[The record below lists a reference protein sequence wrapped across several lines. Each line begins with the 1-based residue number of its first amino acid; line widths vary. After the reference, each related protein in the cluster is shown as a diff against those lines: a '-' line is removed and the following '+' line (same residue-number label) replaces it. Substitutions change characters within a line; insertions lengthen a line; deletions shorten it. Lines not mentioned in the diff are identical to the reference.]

1 MSNNEFLSK
10 SVLSKSTFIRGL
22 QCEKSLYLY
31 KHHYTLKDPT
41 PTSLQVVLDQGTNIG
56 LLAQSLFPNGV
67 DASPENHFKM
77 VESVGKTLD
86 FVSQDQTIIY
96 EATFFY
102 NDVLAAL
109 DILVKDDDGWKAY
122 EVKSSTKVTNTYVKD
137 AAIQY
142 YTITNSGIDLK
153 DISIVHINNQY
164 VKNGEID
171 INELFTIES
180 VYNQVLE
187 FLPRIPNE
195 IRRLKNVIERTE
207 IPQVDIGLH
216 CSDPYDCDFK
226 GTCWKRIPEYSVFD
240 ISRLNKDKKFD
251 LYNQGVLTLHDIDLS
266 QTDLNPNQV
275 LQVQSEISGSN
286 HIEIDEIRN
295 FTSELNYPL
304 YFLDFETIGPAVP
317 IYDGSRPYQQL
328 VFQYS
333 LHMRET
339 PTSEIEHREYLA
351 DPSQD
356 PRIGIIEQLIKD
368 CGANGDILVYN
379 IGFERGKLNDLI
391 DVFPEYSNELRGIVN
406 RLKDL
411 MIPFQQ
417 KWYYTPE
424 MRGSYSIKSVLPAL
438 VPELSYNDLPIKEGG
453 TASNTFLSMVNGT
466 FEGDVKETRRQL
478 LEYCELDTYAM
489 VKILEVLIQV

>member
-1 MSNNEFLSK
+1 MSK
-10 SVLSKSTFIRGL
+10 SRLSKSTFIRGL

-31 KHHYTLKDPT
+31 KHHYRLKDPT
-41 PTSLQVVLDQGTNIG
+41 PPSLQAVFDQGTNIG
-56 LLAQSLFPNGV
+56 LLAQELFPNGA

-77 VESVGKTLD
+77 VESVGKTLN
-86 FVSQDQTIIY
+86 FISQGETIIY
-96 EATFFY
+96 EATFLY
-102 NDVLAAL
+102 NNVLAAL
-109 DILVKDDDGWKAY
+109 DILVKNEEGWKAY
-122 EVKSSTKVTNTYVKD
+122 EVKSSTKVSETYIKD

-164 VKNGEID
+164 TKDGELD
-171 INELFTIES
+171 IHQLFTIES
-180 VYNQVLE
+180 VYDQVLE

-195 IRRLKNVIERTE
+195 VRRLKNVIESHET
-207 IPQVDIGLH
+207 PNVDIGNH

-226 GTCWKRIPEYSVFD
+226 GTCWKHIPDYSVFN

-251 LYNQGVLTLHDIDLS
+251 LYTQGVITLDQIDLG

-275 LQVQSEISGSN
+275 LQIQSEVNGTT
-286 HIEIDEIRN
+286 HINIEEIRN
-295 FTSELNYPL
+295 FTNGLNYPL
-304 YFLDFETIGPAVP
+304 YYLDFETIGPAVP
-317 IYDGSRPYQQL
+317 KYNGSRPYQQL

-333 LHMRET
+333 LHVQEISN
-339 PTSEIEHREYLA
+339 SEIIHREYLA

-356 PRIGIIEQLIKD
+356 PRIGFIKQLIKD
-368 CGANGDILVYN
+368 CGTNGDIIVYN
-379 IGFERGKLNDLI
+379 IGFERGKLKDLI
-391 DVFPEYSNELRGIVN
+391 DVFLEYSNELRGIVN

-424 MRGSYSIKSVLPAL
+424 MRGSYSIKYVLPAL
-438 VPELSYNDLPIKEGG
+438 VPELSYNDLDIKEGG
-453 TASNTFLSMVNGT
+453 TASNTFLSMVNET
-466 FEGDVKETRRQL
+466 FEGDAQKTRRQL

-489 VKILEVLIQV
+489 VKILDKLREV

>member
-1 MSNNEFLSK
+1 MPSSR
-10 SVLSKSTFIRGL
+10 LSKSTFIRGL
-22 QCEKSLYLY
+22 QCKKSLYLY
-31 KHHYTLKDPT
+31 KHHYNLKDPT
-41 PTSLQVVLDQGTNIG
+41 PSSLQAVFDQGTSIG
-56 LLAQSLFPNGV
+56 LLAQELFPNGV

-86 FVSQDQTIIY
+86 FISQGQTIIY
-96 EATFFY
+96 EATFLY
-102 NDVLAAL
+102 DEVLAAL
-109 DILVKDDDGWKAY
+109 DILVNDEDGWKAY
-122 EVKSSTKVTNTYVKD
+122 EVKSSTKVSDTYVKD

-153 DISIVHINNQY
+153 DISIIYINNQY

-180 VYNQVLE
+180 VLDQVLE
-187 FLPRIPNE
+187 FLPQIPNE
-195 IRRLKNVIERTE
+195 VRRLRNVIES
-207 IPQVDIGLH
+207 PKVPKVDIGNH

-226 GTCWKRIPEYSVFD
+226 GTCWKHIPEYSIFD

-251 LYNQGVLTLHDIDLS
+251 LYNQGIITLDQIDLG

-275 LQVQSEISGSN
+275 LQVQSELSGSS
-286 HIEIDEIRN
+286 HIEIDEVRN
-295 FTSELNYPL
+295 FTSGLNYPL

-333 LHMRET
+333 LHLQET
-339 PTSEIEHREYLA
+339 SSSELQHREYLA
-351 DPSQD
+351 DPTED
-356 PRIGIIEQLIKD
+356 PRIGFIEQLIQD
-368 CGANGDILVYN
+368 CGGNGDILVYN
-379 IGFERGKLNDLI
+379 IGFEKGKLKDLI
-391 DVFPEYSNELRGIVN
+391 EVFPQYSNELRGIVN

-411 MIPFQQ
+411 MTPFQQ

-424 MRGSYSIKSVLPAL
+424 MKGSYSIKSVLPAL
-438 VPELSYNDLPIKEGG
+438 VPELSYNDLEIKEGG

-466 FEGDVKETRRQL
+466 FEGDLQVARKQL
-478 LEYCELDTYAM
+478 LEYCKLDTYAM
-489 VKILEVLIQV
+489 VKILEVLQNIFE

>member
-1 MSNNEFLSK
+1 MSKNRI
-10 SVLSKSTFIRGL
+10 SKSTFIRGL

-31 KHHYTLKDPT
+31 KHHYQLKDPT
-41 PTSLQVVLDQGTNIG
+41 PSSIQAVFDQGTNIG
-56 LLAQSLFPNGV
+56 ILAQELFPNGV

-77 VESVGKTLD
+77 VESVGKTQD
-86 FVSQDQTIIY
+86 FISQGKTIIY
-96 EATFFY
+96 EATFQY
-102 NDVLAAL
+102 NNVLAAL
-109 DILVKDDDGWKAY
+109 DILVKDEEGWKAY
-122 EVKSSTKVTNTYVKD
+122 EVKSSTKVSETYIKD

-164 VKNGEID
+164 TRDGELD
-171 INELFTIES
+171 LNQLFTIES
-180 VYNQVLE
+180 VYDQVLE

-195 IRRLKNVIERTE
+195 VRRLKNVIESPE
-207 IPQVDIGLH
+207 VPSVDIGNH

-226 GTCWKRIPEYSVFD
+226 GTCWEHIPDYSVFN

-251 LYNQGVLTLHDIDLS
+251 LYNQGIITLDDIDLS

-275 LQVQSEISGSN
+275 LQVQSEINRTS
-286 HIEIDEIRN
+286 HIDIDEIRN
-295 FTSELNYPL
+295 FTNGLNYPL

-317 IYDGSRPYQQL
+317 KYDGSRPYQQL

-333 LHMRET
+333 LHIQET
-339 PTSEIEHREYLA
+339 PTSELQHREYLA
-351 DPSQD
+351 DSSQD
-356 PRIGIIEQLIKD
+356 PRIGFIEQLILD
-368 CGANGDILVYN
+368 SDFSGDILVYN
-379 IGFERGKLNDLI
+379 VGFEKGKLNDLI
-391 DVFPEYSNELRGIVN
+391 KVFPEYSNDLSGIVN

-438 VPELSYNDLPIKEGG
+438 VPELSYNDLEIKEGAV
-453 TASNTFLSMVNGT
+453 ASNTFLSMVNGI
-466 FEGDVKETRRQL
+466 FEGDVEETRRQL
-478 LEYCELDTYAM
+478 LEYCKLDTYAM
-489 VKILEVLIQV
+489 VKILEKLLQV

>member
-1 MSNNEFLSK
+1 MANSR
-10 SVLSKSTFIRGL
+10 LSKSTFIRGL

-31 KHHYTLKDPT
+31 KHHYRLKDPT
-41 PTSLQVVLDQGTNIG
+41 PSSLQAVFDQGNNIG
-56 LLAQSLFPNGV
+56 ILAQELFPNGA

-86 FVSQDQTIIY
+86 FINQGETIIY
-96 EATFFY
+96 EATFLY
-102 NDVLAAL
+102 NYVLAAL
-109 DILVKDDDGWKAY
+109 DILLKDDEGWKAF
-122 EVKSSTKVTNTYVKD
+122 EVKSSTKVSETYIKD

-164 VKNGEID
+164 TKDGELD
-171 INELFTIES
+171 IHQLFTIES
-180 VYNQVLE
+180 VYDQVLE
-187 FLPRIPNE
+187 FLPRISNE
-195 IRRLKNVIERTE
+195 VRRLKNVIESPE
-207 IPQVDIGLH
+207 VPNVDIGNH

-226 GTCWKRIPEYSVFD
+226 GTCWKHIPDYSVFN

-251 LYNQGVLTLHDIDLS
+251 LYNQGVITLDQIDLGH
-266 QTDLNPNQV
+266 TDLNPNQV
-275 LQVQSEISGSN
+275 LQVQSEVNGTT
-286 HIEIDEIRN
+286 HIDVEEIRN
-295 FTSELNYPL
+295 FTNGLTYPL

-317 IYDGSRPYQQL
+317 KYNGSRPYQQL

-333 LHMRET
+333 LHIQET
-339 PTSEIEHREYLA
+339 LTSVIEHRE
-351 DPSQD
+351 D
-356 PRIGIIEQLIKD
+356 PRIGFIEQLIED
-368 CGANGDILVYN
+368 CGTSGDILVYN

-391 DVFPEYSNELRGIVN
+391 DVFPQYSNELSGIVN

-424 MRGSYSIKSVLPAL
+424 MRGSYSIKYVLPAL
-438 VPELSYNDLPIKEGG
+438 VPELSYDGLPIKEGA
-453 TASNTFLSMVNGT
+453 TASNTFLSMVNRT
-466 FEGDVKETRRQL
+466 FEGDVEETRRQL

-489 VKILEVLIQV
+489 VKILEKLLQV

>member
-1 MSNNEFLSK
+1 MSK
-10 SVLSKSTFIRGL
+10 SRLSKSTFIRGL

-31 KHHYTLKDPT
+31 KHHYRLKDPT
-41 PTSLQVVLDQGTNIG
+41 PSSLQAVFDQGTNIG
-56 LLAQSLFPNGV
+56 LLAQKIFPNGA

-77 VESVGKTLD
+77 VESVGKTLNLI
-86 FVSQDQTIIY
+86 SKGESIIY
-96 EATFFY
+96 EATFQY
-102 NDVLAAL
+102 NNVLAAL
-109 DILVKDDDGWKAY
+109 DILVKDEEGWKAY
-122 EVKSSTKVTNTYVKD
+122 EVKSSTKVSETYIKD

-164 VKNGEID
+164 TKDGELD
-171 INELFTIES
+171 IHQLFTIES
-180 VYNQVLE
+180 VYDQVLE

-195 IRRLKNVIERTE
+195 VRRLKNVIESPE
-207 IPQVDIGLH
+207 PPNVDIGNH

-226 GTCWKRIPEYSVFD
+226 GTCWKHIPDYSVFN
-240 ISRLNKDKKFD
+240 ISRLKKDKKFD
-251 LYNQGVLTLHDIDLS
+251 LYNQGVITLDQIDLGY
-266 QTDLNPNQV
+266 TDLNPNQV
-275 LQVQSEISGSN
+275 LQVQSEVDGTT
-286 HIEIDEIRN
+286 HIDIEEIRK
-295 FTSELNYPL
+295 FTNGLSYPL

-317 IYDGSRPYQQL
+317 KYNGSRPYQQL

-333 LHMRET
+333 LHIQET
-339 PTSEIEHREYLA
+339 LTSEIEHREYLA

-356 PRIGIIEQLIKD
+356 PRIGFIEQLISD
-368 CGANGDILVYN
+368 CGTSGDILVYN

-391 DVFPEYSNELRGIVN
+391 EVFPEYSNELRGIVN

-424 MRGSYSIKSVLPAL
+424 MKGSYSIKYVLPAL
-438 VPELSYNDLPIKEGG
+438 VPELSYNDLEIKEGG

-466 FEGDVKETRRQL
+466 FAGDVEETRNQL
-478 LEYCELDTYAM
+478 LEYCKLDTFAM
-489 VKILEVLIQV
+489 VKILEKLRQV

>member
-1 MSNNEFLSK
+1 MNRYR
-10 SVLSKSTFIRGL
+10 LSKSTFIRGL
-22 QCEKSLYLY
+22 QCEKSLYFY
-31 KHHYTLKDPT
+31 KHHYRLKDPT
-41 PTSLQVVLDQGTNIG
+41 PTSLQAVFDQGTNIG
-56 LLAQSLFPNGV
+56 ILAQELFPNGA

-77 VESVGKTLD
+77 VESVGKTLG
-86 FVSQDQTIIY
+86 FISQGETTIY
-96 EATFFY
+96 EATFLY
-102 NDVLAAL
+102 DDVLAAL
-109 DILVKDDDGWKAY
+109 DILVKDDEGWKAY
-122 EVKSSTKVTNTYVKD
+122 EVKSSTKVSETYIKD

-153 DISIVHINNQY
+153 DISIVYINNKY

-180 VYNQVLE
+180 VLDQVLE

-195 IRRLKNVIERTE
+195 VRRLKNVIESPE
-207 IPQVDIGLH
+207 VPNVDIGNH

-226 GTCWKRIPEYSVFD
+226 GTCWKHIPDYSVFN
-240 ISRLNKDKKFD
+240 ISRLNKDKKFH
-251 LYNQGVLTLHDIDLS
+251 LYNQGVITLDQIDLG
-266 QTDLNPNQV
+266 QTDLNLNQV
-275 LQVQSEISGSN
+275 LQVQSEINGTS
-286 HIEIDEIRN
+286 HIDIDEIRN
-295 FTSELNYPL
+295 FTNGLNYPL

-317 IYDGSRPYQQL
+317 KYDGSRPYQQL

-333 LHMRET
+333 LHIQEA
-339 PTSEIEHREYLA
+339 PTSELEHREYLA

-356 PRIGIIEQLIKD
+356 PRIGFIEQLIQD
-368 CGANGDILVYN
+368 CGNSGDILVYN
-379 IGFERGKLNDLI
+379 ISFERGKLNDLI
-391 DVFPEYSNELRGIVN
+391 EVFPEYSNELRGIVN

-438 VPELSYNDLPIKEGG
+438 VPELSYNDLEIKEGG

-466 FEGDVKETRRQL
+466 FEGDVEDKRRQL
-478 LEYCELDTYAM
+478 LEYCKLDTYAL
-489 VKILEVLIQV
+489 VKILETLKSI